1 MAIFSG
7 TASVL
12 GTATYA
18 IISSAS
24 SYAAMQYIVGN
35 AGAAT
40 VFVGGTP
47 VGGFSGSTQMNG
59 TWGYPLT
66 TGGSLAL
73 WLEAGDNLFGWCA
86 SGTGDIRYLGI
97 IGSR

>member
-1 MAIFSG
+1 MAIYGG
-7 TASVL
+7 TSSVN
-12 GTATYA
+12 GTLTQQILVSAATFDR
-18 IISSAS
+18 I
-24 SYAAMQYIVGN
+24 QYVIGN

-59 TWGYPLT
+59 TWGYPLA
-66 TGGSLAL
+66 TGGTLNL
-73 WLEAGDNLFGWCA
+73 FLEAGETLYGWCA

-97 IGSR
+97 TGSR

>member
-1 MAIFSG
+1 MAIYGG
-7 TASVL
+7 TSSVM
-12 GTATYA
+12 GTATYPILTSAASFAA
-18 IISSAS
+18 I
-24 SYAAMQYIVGN
+24 QYVVGN

-66 TGGSLAL
+66 TGGSLSL
-73 WLEAGDNLFGWCA
+73 WLEAGDNLYGWVA

-97 IGSR
+97 TGSR